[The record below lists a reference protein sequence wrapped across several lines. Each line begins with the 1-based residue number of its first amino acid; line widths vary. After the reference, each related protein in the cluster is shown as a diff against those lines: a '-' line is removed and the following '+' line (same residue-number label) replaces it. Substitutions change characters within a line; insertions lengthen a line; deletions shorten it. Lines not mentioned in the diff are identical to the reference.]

1 MRVIQEP
8 HKAISDVWG
17 RPCRKEEVVYR
28 LFRYILTKDV
38 EEGKLLYNTVTG
50 ALILL
55 EKSDGLDLTSLPAA
69 VDAKWDALI
78 SMKYLVPEDFDDK
91 KSVTQLRK
99 VIHLLS
105 QRKDVVGYTIMPTS
119 HCNARCFYCFES
131 TFKYTHMSEETAAQ
145 LVEYMTEHCNAE
157 KFLHITWYGGEPT
170 VGEKRIDQICEGL
183 NKNGIGFSSFM
194 YSNGY
199 LFDDEMVKKAVDL
212 WKLNRIQITLDGT
225 EEVYNRVKAYKAV
238 NGSPYQRVMQN
249 IRKLLNAGIY
259 VIIRMNVDFH
269 NIEDLKHLI
278 DELAERFSGYE
289 NINCYVHVLF
299 DDEGYETVT
308 HTPEERIELEERKN
322 DLSRLIVE
330 KGLALKRGQVS
341 MPHLKALS
349 CCTDNDA
356 SMVINPDGGIAKCD
370 HVPYTH
376 TIGTI
381 WSDGLDTAMQY
392 ELKENKEFPACE
404 SCLLYPVCYH
414 LRVCAPSNVCN
425 ETMQQSKHEQ
435 YWDLMEQVF
444 YENHDEDISSIV
456 ITEREGGTNHDF

>member
-17 RPCRKEEVVYR
+17 RPGRKEDVVYR
-28 LFRYILTKDV
+28 LFRYILTKEV

-55 EKSDGLDLTSLPAA
+55 EKSDGLDIDSLPAA

-105 QRKDVVGYTIMPTS
+105 QRKDIVGYTIMPTS

-131 TFKYTHMSEETAAQ
+131 TFKYTHMSEETAAR

-157 KFLHITWYGGEPT
+157 KFLHITWFGGEPT

-212 WKLNRIQITLDGT
+212 WKLNKIQITLDGT

-238 NGSPYQRVMQN
+238 TGSPYQRVMEN
-249 IRKLLNAGIY
+249 IRKLLDAGIY
-259 VIIRMNVDFH
+259 VLIRLNVDFH
-269 NIEDLKHLI
+269 NAEDLKTLI
-278 DELAERFSGYE
+278 GELAERFSGYE
-289 NINCYVHVLF
+289 NISCYVSVLF

-308 HTPEERIELEERKN
+308 HTAEDRTKLEETKN
-322 DLSRLIVE
+322 GLDRLIIE
-330 KGLALKRGQVS
+330 KGIVENRGEVA
-341 MPHLKALS
+341 MPYLKAVS

-356 SMVINPDGGIAKCD
+356 SMLINPDGGIAKCD

-376 TIGTI
+376 TVGTI
-381 WSDGLDTAMQY
+381 WSDKFDTTVWC
-392 ELKENKEFPACE
+392 ELKENKEFSLCE
-404 SCLLYPVCYH
+404 CCSLYPICYYLKVCS
-414 LRVCAPSNVCN
+414 PSKICN
-425 ETMQQSKHEQ
+425 DAMMNRKLGQHYE
-435 YWDLMEQVF
+435 LMERVYAMWKMRF
-444 YENHDEDISSIV
+444 SLGSD
-456 ITEREGGTNHDF
+456 

>member
-8 HKAISDVWG
+8 HKAISNVWG
-17 RPCRKEEVVYR
+17 RPGRKEDVVYR
-28 LFRYILTKDV
+28 LFRYILMRDV

-55 EKSDGLDLTSLPAA
+55 EKSDGLDLTSLPAT

-131 TFKYTHMSEETAAQ
+131 DFKYTHMSEETAAR

-157 KFLHITWYGGEPT
+157 KFLHITWFGGEPT

-212 WKLNRIQITLDGT
+212 WKLNKIQITLDGT

-238 NGSPYQRVMQN
+238 TGSPYQRVMEN
-249 IRKLLNAGIY
+249 IRRLLDAGIY
-259 VIIRMNVDFH
+259 VLIRLNVDFH
-269 NIEDLKHLI
+269 NAEDLITLI
-278 DELAERFSGYE
+278 GELAERFSGYE
-289 NINCYVHVLF
+289 KIKCYVSVLF

-308 HTPEERIELEERKN
+308 HTAEERAKLEKTKN
-322 DLSRLIVE
+322 SLDQLIAE
-330 KGLALKRGQVS
+330 KGIAGKNEKVR
-341 MPHLKALS
+341 MPHLKAIS
-349 CCTDNDA
+349 CCSDNDA
-356 SMVINPDGGIAKCD
+356 SLLINPDGEIAKCA

-376 TIGTI
+376 TVGTI
-381 WSDGLDTAMQY
+381 WSDESNT
-392 ELKENKEFPACE
+392 ETRCKLKESKEFLACAK
-404 SCLLYPVCYH
+404 CPLYPTCYH
-414 LRVCAPSNVCN
+414 LKICSPCNACN
-425 ETMQQSKHEQ
+425 EIMQQSKITQ
-435 YWDLMEQVF
+435 YQWLMG
-444 YENHDEDISSIV
+444 ISYDQ
-456 ITEREGGTNHDF
+456 ECRKFDRGYRQCLL

>member
-1 MRVIQEP
+1 MIQEP

-17 RPCRKEEVVYR
+17 RPGRKEEVVYR

-55 EKSDGLDLTSLPAA
+55 EKSDGLDIASLPAA

-105 QRKDVVGYTIMPTS
+105 QRKDIVGYTIMPTS

-131 TFKYTHMSEETAAQ
+131 TFKYTHMSEETAAR

-157 KFLHITWYGGEPT
+157 KFLHITWFGGEPT

-212 WKLNRIQITLDGT
+212 WKLNKIQITLDGT

-238 NGSPYQRVMQN
+238 TGSPYQRVMEN
-249 IRKLLNAGIY
+249 IRKLLDVGIQ
-259 VIIRMNVDFH
+259 VLIRMNMDFY
-269 NIEDLKHLI
+269 NAEDLKALI
-278 DELAERFSGYE
+278 SELSDRFSSYE
-289 NINCYVHVLF
+289 NLKCYVSVLF

-308 HTPEERIELEERKN
+308 HTAKERTKLEETKN
-322 DLSRLIVE
+322 SLERLIAE
-330 KGLALKRGQVS
+330 KGIAGKRAKVS
-341 MPHLKALS
+341 MPYLKAVS

-356 SMVINPDGGIAKCD
+356 SLLINPDGGIAKCD
-370 HVPYTH
+370 HDPYTK

-381 WSDGLDTAMQY
+381 WSNKLDNEVCCGY
-392 ELKENKEFPACE
+392 KESREFSACE
-404 SCLLYPVCYH
+404 NCSLYPICYY
-414 LRVCAPSNVCN
+414 LKVCAPSNACN
-425 ETMQQSKHEQ
+425 ETMQQSKVVQHVQMMKQMYNQKRGEET
-435 YWDLMEQVF
+435 LPVE
-444 YENHDEDISSIV
+444 
-456 ITEREGGTNHDF
+456 ITEDE

>member
-17 RPCRKEEVVYR
+17 RPGRKEDVVYR

-38 EEGKLLYNTVTG
+38 DEGTLLYNTVTG

-55 EKSDGLDLTSLPAA
+55 EKSDGLDLTSLPAT
-69 VDAKWDALI
+69 VDAKWDVLI

-105 QRKDVVGYTIMPTS
+105 QRKDIVGYTIMPTS

-131 TFKYTHMSEETAAQ
+131 DFKYTHMSEETAAR

-157 KFLHITWYGGEPT
+157 KFLHITWFGGEPT

-212 WKLNRIQITLDGT
+212 WKLNKIQITLDGT
-225 EEVYNRVKAYKAV
+225 EEVYNRVKAYKSV
-238 NGSPYQRVMQN
+238 TGSPYQRVMEN
-249 IRKLLNAGIY
+249 IRKLLDAGIY
-259 VIIRMNVDFH
+259 VLIRLNMDFH
-269 NIEDLKHLI
+269 NAEDLKTLI
-278 DELAERFSGYE
+278 GELAERFSGYE
-289 NINCYVHVLF
+289 NISCYVSVLF

-308 HTPEERIELEERKN
+308 HTAEERTKLEETKN
-322 DLSRLIVE
+322 SLEQVIIE
-330 KGLALKRGQVS
+330 KRIDGKLGKTS
-341 MPHLKALS
+341 MPFLKAIS

-356 SMVINPDGGIAKCD
+356 SLLINPDGGIAKCD
-370 HVPYTH
+370 HDPYINI
-376 TIGTI
+376 IGTI
-381 WSDGLDTAMQY
+381 RSDKIDLAMHC
-392 ELKENKEFPACE
+392 ELKESKEFPMCA
-404 SCLLYPVCYH
+404 SCPLYPSCYTLKVCE
-414 LRVCAPSNVCN
+414 PSNTCN
-425 ETMQQSKHEQ
+425 EIMQKGKIRKNQS
-435 YWDLMEQVF
+435 LMDGIYKEFLV
-444 YENHDEDISSIV
+444 
-456 ITEREGGTNHDF
+456 TRE